1 VDPFYK
7 FWFRYVYPNADLIDI
22 GRGEVVQ
29 EFILEDLSNHVGPI
43 FEEIIRQTILALS
56 GKEVLG
62 ILFPKINS
70 IGVWWKKDKE
80 IDLMGAWNRKIKIIG
95 EITWSAKPYNSK
107 DIDEII
113 TTIKQ
118 AGFKGAKLIIV
129 SRGGVTRGAKHY
141 IEEHN
146 GIILTIKELSTI
158 WDELYKQEKQQHI
171 KINNKKNKNR
181 QTL

>member
-1 VDPFYK
+1 
-7 FWFRYVYPNADLIDI
+7 
-22 GRGEVVQ
+22 
-29 EFILEDLSNHVGPI
+29 
-43 FEEIIRQTILALS
+43 
-56 GKEVLG
+56 
-62 ILFPKINS
+62 
-70 IGVWWKKDKE
+70 
-80 IDLMGAWNRKIKIIG
+80 MGAWNRKIKIIG

-129 SRGGVTRGAKHY
+129 SRGGITRGAKHY
-141 IEEHN
+141 IDEHN
-146 GIILTIKELSTI
+146 GIIITIKELSTI